1 MYFNFIHK
9 LLHFCGS
16 FERFSNT
23 FWSLK
28 ATITPTNVNN
38 PPAIPFEKLPKN
50 QSIIVGLRFN
60 TRITNKY
67 RGDYS
72 FWLNI
77 HSCTSFVQ
85 CLPPY
90 VSYFQQLNHS
100 NTFFWNFISLFLL
113 QGRNTS
119 KNKKESI
126 FILCWEQEVLYVYIW
141 NQ

>member
-72 FWLNI
+72 F
-77 HSCTSFVQ
+77 
-85 CLPPY
+85 
-90 VSYFQQLNHS
+90 
-100 NTFFWNFISLFLL
+100 
-113 QGRNTS
+113 
-119 KNKKESI
+119 
-126 FILCWEQEVLYVYIW
+126 
-141 NQ
+141 